1 MSQGL
6 FIVFKGGERV
16 RYLDRVKKS
25 EEKKENSP
33 FAVLLNGLVKSN
45 IEHKGQKEVPV
56 LRGGVSE
63 SKSIKLG
70 WKRIQLENSE
80 KRKFQTFSTQ
90 KLTKGKKGRVSESK
104 FIIENLEKRKFQK
117 INLKESKLP
126 KKHQMKKIF
135 LGGLHVEKRESQKNG
150 RIQGRETKG
159 ISQLQKLKKS
169 NLVLKEILRKL
180 IGRKKKVSPI
190 RSKNEM
196 YKIKNKNYSPHKVPV
211 SSENF
216 KIGANQLPNL
226 VKRRTISNFKIVKEK
241 TENLKF
247 KKKELPKS
255 SSNTFNF
262 DSYSYKTSDTKLE
275 NNFKS
280 DFQLPQSKSESIKD
294 FVKSHYEPIEGV
306 VRFYAKLSDESSL
319 KVLING
325 RLGIAKLLFISNQSN
340 FPLNSTTIQNL
351 INNLNS
357 LGFSNVS
364 VGYNSYS
371 GEERN
376 GGNQNFK
383 GNRNFKFLPP
393 SELEPDDEEF
403 VVRSGIDI
411 VV

>member
-80 KRKFQTFSTQ
+80 KRKFQRKNLRGS
-90 KLTKGKKGRVSESK
+90 KLTDKPQV
-104 FIIENLEKRKFQK
+104 EKSFPR
-117 INLKESKLP
+117 N
-126 KKHQMKKIF
+126 
-135 LGGLHVEKRESQKNG
+135 LHVEKRELLKNG
-150 RIQGRETKG
+150 RIQGKETKK
-159 ISQLQKLKKS
+159 INQLQKLKKS
-169 NLVLKEILRKL
+169 NLVLEEILRKL

-211 SSENF
+211 SLENF

-383 GNRNFKFLPP
+383 GNRNFKFLPL